1 MRSFLSLGAGHVTDS
16 SNRFNY
22 IMESKLTSGS
32 DGFDQVSRNSI
43 LGTLARVSCDSKE
56 SGGSG
61 SVPTPPTSKPPAT
74 APTSS
79 TTNVV
84 GCRTKSEIAAPTC
97 VSPQSSNK
105 GGFACFNLKEI
116 LPPFCSAKSFRWV
129 LDTCNGISFRKTS
142 NRRLSNATAVVN
154 LGSNTTNSSV
164 QFLENE
170 VASFESTN
178 CAKPCVLTSGNQ
190 LCLTATGTS
199 SHLVTVVAV
208 NAAGKQV
215 DRAFKRIFTVKATN
229 TGSCRSASSKCVN

>member
-1 MRSFLSLGAGHVTDS
+1 
-16 SNRFNY
+16 
-22 IMESKLTSGS
+22 MESKLTSGS

-56 SGGSG
+56 SGVSAPSG
-61 SVPTPPTSKPPAT
+61 SVPTAQQPPVAS
-74 APTSS
+74 PTSS

-84 GCRTKSEIAAPTC
+84 GCRTKSEIVAPTC
-97 VSPQSSNK
+97 VSPQSSTK
-105 GGFACFNLKEI
+105 GGFACFDLKEM
-116 LPPFCSAKSFRWV
+116 LPPFCSAKNLRWV
-129 LDTCNGISFRKTS
+129 LDTCSGISFRKTS
-142 NRRLSNATAVVN
+142 NRRLSNATAV
-154 LGSNTTNSSV
+154 GSNTTNSTV

-199 SHLVTVVAV
+199 SHLVTVVAI

-215 DRAFKRIFTVKATN
+215 DRAFKRVFTVKTTN
-229 TGSCRSASSKCVN
+229 TGSCRSASSKCIN